1 MLGQW
6 VLNGNVKKS
15 LKLNDLATQYELGMQ
30 KDNYVSLLIKAG
42 VCPSEIPKEKLLKYC
57 VIDVDLCHRVFIKQ
71 LDLLNDSFQLHL
83 CLTRNLCCVVLADI
97 EFAGM
102 DLDKVRVIDEYNKI
116 VTEKAQLD
124 QRLAQIAA
132 GVNLGSPK
140 QLAEFLY
147 DKLQFREPVDHKG
160 KPIRTDTGKR
170 STDAS
175 TLDRLYPTT
184 PEQREFLEL
193 YRRFNK
199 VSSLLQKNLEFF
211 KLVCDTVDDA
221 NFTAQFNQAVAGTH
235 RLASS
240 GRPMLFPKEKK
251 PRSVQFQNLPR
262 AYKRLFW
269 AGDEDCMIGEVDGAA
284 LEFRVAADLGDDQV
298 AIKEIE
304 TWEDI
309 HKITADTLTRA
320 GEPTDRQG
328 AKAST
333 FAPLYA
339 GMGKTPAQKAYA
351 TFFKKKYKGISE
363 TQKSWAEK
371 VVDNKELRTPYG
383 MLFYWPNCRMTSRG
397 YIEYST
403 EIYNYPVQGFAT
415 GEIIPI
421 ALVHFWYR
429 CKSYDSGITIVNTV
443 HDSIIAKFH
452 KSKEEEFR
460 SIATKSLTTDVYNYL
475 DNNYHYN
482 FKTPLGVGL
491 KCSKHWGDTDNETKA
506 NVWPDG
512 RIEYKESKKD

>member
-15 LKLNDLATQYELGMQ
+15 LKLNDLAVQYELGMQ
-30 KDNYVSLLIKAG
+30 KDNYVSLLIKTG

-175 TLDRLYPTT
+175 TLDRLHPTT

-284 LEFRVAADLGDDQV
+284 LEFRVAADLGNDQV

-383 MLFYWPNCRMTSRG
+383 MIFYWPNCRMTSRG

-429 CKSYDSGITIVNTV
+429 SKSYDSGITIVNTV
-443 HDSIIAKFH
+443 HDSIVAKFH

-460 SIATKSLTTDVYNYL
+460 SIATKALTTDVYEFL
-475 DNNYHYN
+475 SNNYHYD
-482 FKTPLGVGL
+482 FTCPLGVGL
-491 KCSKHWGDTDNETKA
+491 KVSRNWGDTKDETKI

-512 RIEYKESKKD
+512 RMEKKDG